1 MIHPQYGTEMVV
13 NPTKVKRLQ
22 ELGWKL
28 KTEPTTE
35 VLKFDQ
41 NKTAQFIEAKK
52 QALPFPVSI
61 EQGAAVE
68 VKKIEPEK
76 PAPDPIDEPQVN
88 KGGRPA
94 KTGKK

>member
-61 EQGAAVE
+61 E
-68 VKKIEPEK
+68 PEK